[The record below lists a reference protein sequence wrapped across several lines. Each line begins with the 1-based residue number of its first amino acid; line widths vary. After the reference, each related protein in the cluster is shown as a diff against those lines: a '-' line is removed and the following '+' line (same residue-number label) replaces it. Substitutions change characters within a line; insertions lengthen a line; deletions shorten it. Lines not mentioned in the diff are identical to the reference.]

1 LIVTLFNFGAFY
13 EYCRSNN
20 PRCFG
25 ACFVLACLSLIPSFS
40 WSQAQ
45 PEWTTTL
52 GAGAQTQQSG
62 AATKIVY
69 SGGDKAQTLARTV
82 SAAANDGVVVAE
94 RVAIQTASGAAEV
107 TATRKAAGSVL
118 RRAIGGALAGSVA
131 GPVGTVVGAAV
142 GGALAGELL
151 KDWLDSQG
159 IKKDSNSPSGYS
171 GAAGNAQPITVP
183 ASFYCGIPGC
193 FGNLGAFL
201 DAAAPGH
208 YTISRYGADNPE
220 GMSPVY
226 LAMNKEQADY
236 NYFHPYDTPLGVVVY
251 YYRSPVETQRCP
263 DYSAV
268 PPGGCPGTGPGLPL
282 TAGEISSKLAAAS
295 MPPDDKLTGAVNALV
310 ADGSLSVPASEP
322 EVTGPAYV
330 DSPAR
335 PSYVSTVSAAGTSSS
350 TQTEVI
356 RTPLSYNGSV
366 VTQGQPVK
374 TSSTAATNADGS
386 TSTKTET
393 APVDKPDVCKAFPW
407 LFICSEIGQP
417 DKTPIPTGS
426 KTITFDAENLNLPS
440 SCPSDISM
448 GRFGSISMSSA
459 CTTAG
464 NIRGLVIAAGAVAA
478 LMICIAAVRGA
489 S

>member
-1 LIVTLFNFGAFY
+1 
-13 EYCRSNN
+13 
-20 PRCFG
+20 
-25 ACFVLACLSLIPSFS
+25 
-40 WSQAQ
+40 
-45 PEWTTTL
+45 
-52 GAGAQTQQSG
+52 
-62 AATKIVY
+62 
-69 SGGDKAQTLARTV
+69 
-82 SAAANDGVVVAE
+82 
-94 RVAIQTASGAAEV
+94 
-107 TATRKAAGSVL
+107 
-118 RRAIGGALAGSVA
+118 
-131 GPVGTVVGAAV
+131 
-142 GGALAGELL
+142 
-151 KDWLDSQG
+151 
-159 IKKDSNSPSGYS
+159 
-171 GAAGNAQPITVP
+171 
-183 ASFYCGIPGC
+183 
-193 FGNLGAFL
+193 
-201 DAAAPGH
+201 
-208 YTISRYGADNPE
+208 
-220 GMSPVY
+220 MS
-226 LAMNKEQADY
+226 KEDADY
-236 NYFHPYDTPLGVVVY
+236 NYFHPYESPKRGQTVFY
-251 YYRSPVETQRCP
+251 YNANTETQRCP

-282 TAGEISSKLAAAS
+282 TAGEISSKLAAAP

-310 ADGSLSVPASEP
+310 ADGSLSVPASDP

-393 APVDKPDVCKAFPW
+393 APIDKPDVCKVFPW
-407 LFICSEIGQP
+407 LFICSEIGEP
-417 DKTPIPTGS
+417 DKTPVPTRS
-426 KTITFDAENLNLPS
+426 KSITFDAENLNLPS

-448 GRFGSISMSSA
+448 GRLGSISMSSA

-478 LMICIAAVRGA
+478 LMICIAAVRGG